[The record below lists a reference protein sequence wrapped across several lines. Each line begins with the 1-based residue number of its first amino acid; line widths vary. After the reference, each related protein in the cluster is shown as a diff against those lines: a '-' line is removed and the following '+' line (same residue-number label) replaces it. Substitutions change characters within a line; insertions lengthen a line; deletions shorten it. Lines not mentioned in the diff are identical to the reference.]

1 VTLHERLDTRINLQN
16 LLSAI
21 VIAGGLIAWANS
33 MSSRVTALEEFKRS
47 QEALDRRQDEESNR
61 RQDQILKAVQDLGA
75 KVDRISGRR

>member
-1 VTLHERLDTRINLQN
+1 MTLHERLDTKINVQN
-16 LLSAI
+16 LLSAV

-61 RQDQILKAVQDLGA
+61 RQDQILAALKELGS
-75 KVDRISGRR
+75 KVDRMGGRR